1 MIPTTTPQKRRS
13 LPPWLKAELPSG
25 ARYERV
31 KDQMKSGVLHTVCE
45 EARCP
50 NIGECWNGGTAT
62 FMVLGDTCTRGC
74 RFCSVETAKT
84 PPPPDPLEP
93 IRLADSLAKLELNY
107 AVITTVC
114 RDDLP
119 DQGAAHIALCVRAI
133 RDRAP
138 SVLQEFLIQ
147 DFRGD
152 LECLDTVVRAKPDV
166 LAHNLE
172 TVERLTHP
180 VRDIRAGYRQSID
193 VLAAI
198 KRMDPAMKTKTSLM
212 LGLGERDE
220 EVSRAMLD
228 LREAGVDILTLGQYL
243 RPSRET
249 RHLPV
254 VEFVSPDRFAA
265 LEIEA
270 KAMGF
275 LYVASGPMVRSSY
288 RAGELFLEGLLRAE
302 R

>member
-1 MIPTTTPQKRRS
+1 
-13 LPPWLKAELPSG
+13 
-25 ARYERV
+25 
-31 KDQMKSGVLHTVCE
+31 MKSGVLHTVCE

-62 FMVLGDTCTRGC
+62 FMVMGDTCTRGC
-74 RFCSVETAKT
+74 RFCSVETAKA

-93 IRLADSLAKLELNY
+93 VRLADTLAKLELTY

-119 DQGAAHIALCVRAI
+119 DQGAGHIALCVRAI

-138 SVLQEFLIQ
+138 DVLQEFLIQ

-152 LECLDTVVRAKPDV
+152 LDCLRTVVEAKPHV
-166 LAHNLE
+166 IAHNLE

-180 VRDIRAGYRQSID
+180 VRDAKAGYRQSIE
-193 VLAAI
+193 VLAAV
-198 KRMDPAMKTKTSLM
+198 KRLAPGIKTKTSLM
-212 LGLGERDE
+212 LGLGEKDE
-220 EVSRAMLD
+220 EVTRAMRD
-228 LREAGVDILTLGQYL
+228 LRDAGVDILTLGQYL
-243 RPSRET
+243 RPTQQT

-254 VEFVSPDRFAA
+254 EEFVHPDRFAA
-265 LEIEA
+265 LEREA

-288 RAGELFLEGLLRAE
+288 RAGELFLEGLIRSKK
-302 R
+302 

>member
-1 MIPTTTPQKRRS
+1 MNPAPAAPKRRS
-13 LPPWLKAELPSG
+13 LPPWLKAELPAG
-25 ARYERV
+25 ARYERI
-31 KDQMKSGVLHTVCE
+31 KKQMAGGVLHTVCE

-62 FMVLGDTCTRGC
+62 FMVMGDTCTRGC
-74 RFCSVETAKT
+74 RFCSVMTAKA

-93 IRLADSLAKLELNY
+93 ARLADSLAKLQLTY

-119 DQGAAHIALCVRAI
+119 DQGAGHIAACVRAI
-133 RDRAP
+133 KDKAP
-138 SVLQEFLIQ
+138 EVLQEFLIQ

-152 LECLDTVVRAKPDV
+152 RDCLRTVVEAAPHV
-166 LAHNLE
+166 LAHNVE

-180 VRDIRAGYRQSID
+180 VRDIKAGYRQSLA
-193 VLAAI
+193 VLAAV
-198 KRMDPAMKTKTSLM
+198 KEMDPAIKTKTSLM
-212 LGLGERDE
+212 LGLGERDAE
-220 EVSRAMLD
+220 ISAALRD
-228 LREAGVDILTLGQYL
+228 LRAAQVDILTLGQYL
-243 RPSRET
+243 RPSQET

-254 VEFVSPDRFAA
+254 EEFVHPDRFAA
-265 LEIEA
+265 LEREA
-270 KAMGF
+270 KEMGF

-288 RAGELFLEGLLRAE
+288 RAGELFLEGLLRSK